1 MGGDV
6 LNLYKPTQDGAE
18 IVSALATGT
27 IALLVIGV
35 QLILLG
41 EMVEVRNATLE
52 GVGMIAMS
60 EIVALGLGVVL
71 CDALLQISI
80 HRVMH
85 FVRHDLGALGGCH
98 GRAHE
103 MGDRQDLRGGH
114 RRQRVLR

>member
-35 QLILLG
+35 QPILLG

-52 GVGMIAMS
+52 G
-60 EIVALGLGVVL
+60 
-71 CDALLQISI
+71 
-80 HRVMH
+80 
-85 FVRHDLGALGGCH
+85 GA
-98 GRAHE
+98 
-103 MGDRQDLRGGH
+103 
-114 RRQRVLR
+114 